1 MADHFIL
8 DTFFYALDFFEHIVW
23 VYFGVPLIVF
33 LGLYLTYQSN
43 FFQLRKFPDVF
54 RIFYF
59 YTKTKDPARGGVHPL
74 KAFFASVGGCVGVGN
89 IVSICTA
96 VQIGGPGALLWIWL
110 TALIGGMVK
119 YSEVYL
125 GLKYREP
132 DGRGGFNGGPM
143 YYLKKMFKTS
153 FVPNFAAVLL
163 CVYGV
168 EIYQFN
174 VVTENISHNFEVSQ
188 GLIATLLLVLVIYAA
203 KGGVRRVGSIS
214 SVIIPVFVLIF
225 LIMGGWVAFHNL
237 NKIPGLI
244 ARVFVEGFTGSAA
257 TGAFVGSSLM
267 VAMSQGV
274 RRGCYSSDLG
284 VGYAS
289 VIYSESAEKKIG
301 QQAALVIFD
310 VFIDTFIVCTTSI
323 LIILSTGVWSQDIPA
338 SLLIQ
343 TALAEY
349 FPYMHFFMPIFVFL
363 LGYSTINAYLCVG
376 LKCAKYLSP
385 LRGELFYCLYAV
397 VMFAI
402 FGWMGTAYAQA
413 VMTIAG
419 GLLLMLNCYAIWRLK
434 GEIEFSPT
442 APQEAEFIPKLP

>member
-1 MADHFIL
+1 M
-8 DTFFYALDFFEHIVW
+8 DTFFSLLEFFEHVVW
-23 VYFGVPLIVF
+23 VCLGVPLIVF
-33 LGLYLTYQSN
+33 LGLYLTYQSG
-43 FFQLRKFPDVF
+43 FFQIRKFPEVF

-59 YTKTKDPARGGVHPL
+59 YTQTKDPVKGGVHPL

-110 TALIGGMVK
+110 TALIGGMLK

-132 DGRGGFNGGPM
+132 NGKGGFNGGPV
-143 YYLKKMFKTS
+143 YYLKKLFNNSLM
-153 FVPNFAAVLL
+153 PNCAAVLL
-163 CVYGV
+163 CIYGV

-174 VVTENISHNFEVSQ
+174 VVTENISHNFA
-188 GLIATLLLVLVIYAA
+188 LNHYMIAAILLGLVIFAA
-203 KGGVRRVGSIS
+203 KGGVRRVGAIS

-225 LIMGGWVAFHNL
+225 LLMGLWVALHNL
-237 NKIPGLI
+237 DKIPSVI
-244 ARVFVEGFTGSAA
+244 VRVFIEGFTGSAA
-257 TGAFVGSSLM
+257 AGAFVGSSMMMAL
-267 VAMSQGV
+267 SQGV

-301 QQAALVIFD
+301 QQAALVLFD

-323 LIILSTGVWSQDIPA
+323 LIILSTNVWSQDIEA
-338 SLLIQ
+338 SLLVQ
-343 TALAEY
+343 TALSQY

-376 LKCAKYLSP
+376 LKCAQYLSP
-385 LRGELFYCLYAV
+385 KRGETLYFLYAIF
-397 VMFAI
+397 MFTV
-402 FGWMGTAYAQA
+402 FGWMGTSYAQS

-419 GLLLMLNCYAIWRLK
+419 GLLLVLNCYAIWCLRH
-434 GEIEFSPT
+434 EIDFSIKVPHKAGLT
-442 APQEAEFIPKLP
+442 PG